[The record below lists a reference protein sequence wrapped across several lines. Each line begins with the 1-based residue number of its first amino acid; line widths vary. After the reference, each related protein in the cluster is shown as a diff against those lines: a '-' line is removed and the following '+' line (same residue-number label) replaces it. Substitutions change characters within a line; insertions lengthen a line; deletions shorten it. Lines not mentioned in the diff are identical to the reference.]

1 MQPFLLNLHLISYK
15 LHQRFKKMKKNLL
28 QLFVIAITFL
38 GFNQNVD
45 ASHMAAA
52 EITYTHLGGNQYK
65 VFMSVYRDCNG
76 ISFTNTTLSVGY
88 RSSCHNGGNFTVN
101 RVGQAGVQVPASCI
115 ANSTVCTEEYK
126 FEGTVTLP
134 TTCHDWRFEWSLCCR
149 PVNANVAAGNI
160 YVYALLNNK
169 DVTFN
174 NSPKWNNNVT
184 VQDFCIGK
192 KQFFDQSTTEV
203 DGDSVVYKMAP
214 ALSGFYTPE
223 TYINGY
229 DSINQVPTTPAVNG
243 IKVNQLTQSFEFT
256 PSMAFSGSFCFKVE
270 EWRKAMVI
278 KIVNG
283 VADTT
288 YPRKLVGKIMRDMR
302 VIFGGNCLPKTPYI
316 AGKLNSSGVPLTDNS
331 LGKPY
336 YYQEVP
342 CAATSFNVSMPEP
355 GACGSVEPFGSDFRL
370 YNVSTGL
377 QYGPIVG
384 ATPYCNTSGKADSI
398 NIQMGQGMAMGNYFL
413 IVKTGNDLNTIT
425 SACGDE
431 IQEFEDTVLIKVSGN
446 AAFPLSDQTVCYPT
460 QPYPNLALDPNSTN
474 VVWSYNGS
482 PNGNTSP
489 TQTADTTGT
498 YSVTYTAYGCP
509 GSGSV
514 NITVNKDPIVDFP
527 DTILRKSPFSH
538 FYLNTEY
545 NNGETHQW
553 QVIVGTNPINL
564 TGAGDSVQITVPN
577 RGYNV
582 TITTSAGCT
591 YTETFWVALTD
602 SMKFQ
607 LYATDTI
614 ICETETATIQPTTTI
629 PNVVNYSWSLNGA
642 GLPNLNNAQ
651 ISYNQSGTYKL
662 EVTTD
667 DGCKGS
673 NKITVEVHPQLGEPE
688 VICNVSSDGNIVF
701 SWSGVPGAEGYWV
714 SLDDGTTWIP
724 ANGPTSHT
732 VSDLNQQTVLV
743 KAFDS
748 QSACYEGAIA
758 QSAECVKELVVPNV
772 ISPKSVDGSNDKFVI
787 PYLELYQ
794 ENYLVIFDRWGR
806 KVFEAQPY
814 QNDWDGGKNA
824 DGTYFYILELND
836 ENNKVFK
843 GNVTILK

>member
-1 MQPFLLNLHLISYK
+1 MQPFFLFLHLKVMYQK
-15 LHQRFKKMKKNLL
+15 TKKMKKNLL
-28 QLFVIAITFL
+28 RLLVIAIAFI
-38 GFNQNVD
+38 GFNQTAE
-45 ASHMAAA
+45 ASHGAAF
-52 EITYTHLGGNQYK
+52 EITYKHLGGNQYRIYAS
-65 VFMSVYRDCNG
+65 FYRECSG
-76 ISFTNTTLSVGY
+76 ISAPSSFSLGY
-88 RSSCHNGGNFTVN
+88 TSSCFTGGNIN
-101 RVGQAGVQVPASCI
+101 LPQMAGSGVIVPATCLSS
-115 ANSTVCTEEYK
+115 STVCTREHKY
-126 FEGTVTLP
+126 EGTVTLP
-134 TTCHDWRFEWSLCCR
+134 GKCTDWRFYHTGGCR
-149 PVNANVAAGNI
+149 PFNNNSTTCNY

-169 DVTFN
+169 DVDAQGRDFN
-174 NSPKWNNNVT
+174 NSPSWNNNVT
-184 VQDFCIGK
+184 VRDFCVGK
-192 KQFFDQSTTEV
+192 KQFFDQSSTEI
-203 DGDSVVYKMAP
+203 DGDSVVYRLAP
-214 ALSGFYTPE
+214 ALQSYYTSILYSAP
-223 TYINGY
+223 Y

-256 PSMAFSGSFCFKVE
+256 PSTTFSGSFCFRAE
-270 EWRKAMVI
+270 EWRPVM
-278 KIVNG
+278 KIINPGTPQV
-283 VADTT
+283 DTL
-288 YPRKLVGKIMRDMR
+288 YPRVMVGMIMRDMR
-302 VIFGGNCLPKTPYI
+302 VIFGPNCNVVTPYL
-316 AGKLNSSGVPLTDNS
+316 AGKLNSSGTPLVDNS

-336 YYQEVP
+336 YYQDVP
-342 CAATSFNVSMPEP
+342 CAATSFNVSMPVQ
-355 GACGSVEPFGSDFRL
+355 GACGSIEPFGSDFRL
-370 YNVSTGL
+370 YNVTTGL

-384 ATPYCNTSGKADSI
+384 ATPFCNNGKADSI

-425 SACGDE
+425 SDCGDV

-474 VVWSYNGS
+474 IIWSYNGS

-514 NITVNKDPIVDFP
+514 NITVDKDPVVNFP
-527 DTILRKSPFSH
+527 DTIFRCSPFSP
-538 FYLNTEY
+538 FYLNTGY

-582 TITTSAGCT
+582 TITTAAGCT

-602 SMKFQ
+602 SVKFN
-607 LYATDTI
+607 LMATDTI
-614 ICETETATIQPTTTI
+614 ICETESASIRPTHTI
-629 PNVVNYSWSLNGA
+629 PGVTNYNWSINGSPL
-642 GLPNLNNAQ
+642 GINNQ
-651 ISYNQSGTYKL
+651 TIGITQSGTYKL

-673 NKITVEVHPQLGEPE
+673 NKLTVEVHPMMPAPE
-688 VICNVSSDGNIVF
+688 IICNVSDGQLVF
-701 SWSGVPGAEGYWV
+701 SWNAIPGAEGYFV
-714 SLDDGTTWIP
+714 SLDGGSTWVES
-724 ANGPTSHT
+724 NGPTSHT
-732 VSDLNQQTVLV
+732 ISDLNQQSIQV
-743 KAFDS
+743 KGFNS
-748 QSACYEGAIA
+748 SACPVGEYGE
-758 QSAECVKELVVPNV
+758 SSECVKELVVPNV
-772 ISPKSVDGSNDKFVI
+772 ISPNSVDGSNDKFVI

-794 ENYLVIFDRWGR
+794 DNYLVVFDRWGR
-806 KVFEAQPY
+806 KVYEAQPY
-814 QNDWDGGKNA
+814 KNDWDGGKNS

>member
-1 MQPFLLNLHLISYK
+1 
-15 LHQRFKKMKKNLL
+15 MKKIAFY
-28 QLFVIAITFL
+28 LFITLIGLL
-38 GFNQNVD
+38 GFNNKAE

-52 EITYTHLGGNQYK
+52 EVTYTHLGGNQYK
-65 VFMSVYRDCNG
+65 VFISVYRECNG
-76 ISFTNTTLSVGY
+76 AGFNYTTLSVGY
-88 RSSCHNGGNFTVN
+88 RSSCHTGGTFTAN
-101 RVGQAGVQVPASCI
+101 RVGQAGVVVPATCI
-115 ANSTVCTEEYK
+115 LNSTVCTEEYK
-126 FEGTVTLP
+126 YEGTVTLP
-134 TTCHDWRFEWSLCCR
+134 TTCHDWRFDWSLCCR
-149 PVNANVAAGNI
+149 PFNMNLNGGTMYI
-160 YVYALLNNK
+160 YAMVNNK
-169 DVTFN
+169 DVAGN

-184 VQDFCIGK
+184 VRDFCVGK
-192 KQFFDQSTTEV
+192 KQYFDQSTTEV
-203 DGDSVVYKMAP
+203 DGDSVVYKLAP
-214 ALSGFYTPE
+214 ALRAFYQPE
-223 TYINGY
+223 TYTNGY
-229 DSINQVPTTPAVNG
+229 DSINQIPTTGPVVLNN
-243 IKVNQLTQSFEFT
+243 ITQSFEFT
-256 PSMAFSGSFCFKVE
+256 PASTFNGSFCFKVE
-270 EWRKAMVI
+270 EWRRVQQI
-278 KIVNG
+278 INPGTPQV
-283 VADTT
+283 DTI
-288 YPRKLVGKIMRDMR
+288 YPRKLVGRIMRDMR
-302 VIFGGNCLPKTPYI
+302 VIFGPTCNVISPYL
-316 AGKLNSSGVPLTDNS
+316 AGKLNSSGTPLTDNS

-336 YYQEVP
+336 YYQDVP
-342 CAATSFNVSMPEP
+342 CAAKSFVVTMPVQ
-355 GACGSVEPFGSDFRL
+355 GACGSIEPFGSDFRL
-370 YNVSTGL
+370 YNVTSGL

-384 ATPYCNTSGKADSI
+384 ATPFCNSGKADSI
-398 NIQMGQGMAMGNYFL
+398 LIQMGQGMAMGNYFL

-425 SACGDE
+425 SDCGDV

-474 VVWSYNGS
+474 IIWSYNGS

-514 NITVNKDPIVDFP
+514 NITVDKDPIVDFP
-527 DTILRKSPFSH
+527 DTIFRCSPFSP
-538 FYLNTEY
+538 FYLNTGY

-582 TITTSAGCT
+582 TITTAAGCT

-602 SMKFQ
+602 SLKFN
-607 LYATDTI
+607 LMATDSI
-614 ICETETATIQPTTTI
+614 ICETEAGTAFIMPT
-629 PNVVNYSWSLNGA
+629 PNLQNIVNYNWTLNGQ
-642 GLPNLNNAQ
+642 PLNVNNPQ
-651 ISYNQSGTYKL
+651 IGYTQPGTYKL
-662 EVTTD
+662 EMTSD

-673 NKITVEVHPQLGEPE
+673 NKLTVEVHPQLGEPE

-701 SWSGVPGAEGYWV
+701 SWPSVPGAEGYWV

-806 KVFEAQPY
+806 KVYEAQPY